1 MKKTLFILLSFIAT
15 IAFGGIEN
23 ARVVRHT
30 GLAATLRAF
39 PEEWVAYEVP
49 TPSSRYVMCCMDWI
63 GHGKVNVS
71 ASRTCHL
78 GGGGSSFMGTSSD
91 DGISRI
97 DHSRMIVAIR
107 AGRVELY
114 SAGCP
119 VDAEGKTVH
128 AVDNVSV
135 DESLSALEAMVDG
148 HRHGALA
155 AIAMHASPRSAQ
167 ILERLAT
174 GNGGH
179 ELRGEAIFWLAQ
191 SGGRRG
197 FEVARRMAN
206 DDPDRDV
213 RKKAVFAL
221 TQSPDPE
228 VFDAL
233 AALARNHHDADTRGE
248 AIFWLGQHEGRKAL
262 PILSELVERDADRHV
277 REKAIFGI
285 SQVPGDEAVQTL
297 LRLARDHSD
306 PYVRKQAIFWLG
318 QKAETKIGTIRE
330 SAERDPSSE
339 VREMAVFAISQRPRD
354 EAIPELVELTHH
366 KDPGVRKKAVFWL
379 SQMDDPRA
387 VAAIEKIL
395 LK

>member
-1 MKKTLFILLSFIAT
+1 MKKTLFVLLSFIAT

-30 GLAATLRAF
+30 GLAATLRSY
-39 PEEWVAYEVP
+39 PEEWVAYEVA
-49 TPSSRYVMCCMDWI
+49 TPSNRYVMCCMDWI
-63 GHGKVNVS
+63 GHGKVNIS
-71 ASRTCHL
+71 TSRTCHL

-107 AGRVELY
+107 AGRVEVY
-114 SAGCP
+114 SVGCP
-119 VDAEGKTVH
+119 VDAAGMTVH

-135 DESLSALEAMVDG
+135 DESLSALEGMVDG

-167 ILERLAT
+167 ILERIAT

-191 SGGRRG
+191 TGGRRG

-206 DDPDRDV
+206 DDPDREV

-221 TQSPDPE
+221 TQSSDPE

-233 AALARNHHDADTRGE
+233 ASLARNHHDSDTRGE
-248 AIFWLGQHEGRKAL
+248 AIFWLGQKA
-262 PILSELVERDADRHV
+262 
-277 REKAIFGI
+277 G
-285 SQVPGDEAVQTL
+285 
-297 LRLARDHSD
+297 
-306 PYVRKQAIFWLG
+306 
-318 QKAETKIGTIRE
+318 TKIGTIRE
-330 SAERDPSSE
+330 SADRDPSAE

-366 KDPGVRKKAVFWL
+366 KDPAVRKKAIFWL

-387 VAAIEKIL
+387 LAAIEKIL
-395 LK
+395 LH